1 MQPTSEPGLNPSGI
15 VLTHPVRPSRAM
27 RSMWGCFA
35 TSSGVLSPSAS
46 MGTSLTP
53 SGKITIYFIA
63 VTIDECRLSNVES
76 VPPTL
81 DTRHSTLAPS
91 CPHRQR
97 HDSTQLFHDPWD
109 DLKRSIDVRIGGLL
123 TQRKHQRPLRLLI
136 RQPHGLEHR

>member
-15 VLTHPVRPSRAM
+15 VLTHPVSPSRAM

-35 TSSGVLSPSAS
+35 TSSGVLLPSS
-46 MGTSLTP
+46 LMGTSLTP

-76 VPPTL
+76 VHSTL
-81 DTRHSTLAPS
+81 DTRHSILVSS
-91 CPHRQR
+91 CPYRQC

-109 DLKRSIDVRIGGLL
+109 DLKRLINLRVGRRL
-123 TQRKHQRPLRLLI
+123 TQREDQRPLGLLI
-136 RQPHGLEHR
+136 RQPHRLQDL